1 MINAGYFDNV
11 VNMVNN
17 IIKCNQFPS
26 FLRST
31 NQFSFYN
38 FHTNNATVFT
48 NGAQTI
54 ITQIAF
60 TWAYGLYPIVRNN
73 YRLR

>member
-1 MINAGYFDNV
+1 MINTSYFDNV

-17 IIKCNQFPS
+17 IIKCNQFPG

-31 NQFSFYN
+31 NKFSFYN
-38 FHTNNATVFT
+38 FHTNYAAVFA
-48 NGAQTI
+48 NGAQAI

-60 TWAYGLYPIVRNN
+60 TWAYSLYPIMRNN